1 MLRLSIIT
9 AILLVVSTNLASA
22 DERVGIP
29 TLNTE
34 GSRSLINTTAKP
46 FPPIILAQNNTE
58 TGPGKATPSKSDNR
72 NLPPPVLKN
81 KDKDFGEPV
90 HDVRKD
96 VTYIPI
102 EQLEAL
108 HKRLKNP
115 DKNSMDPAVVKAEY
129 DKLYRK
135 LYSERENLTK
145 TALGQKP
152 GKAKTAT
159 LEQAYR
165 LSIRLNKLS
174 RPISSN
180 LGEYPGWRPVK
191 DALESSYDYTSFIN
205 FSIRKAGRAI
215 NSSDKL
221 AAFRELSN
229 LLGLAISIK
238 KELKNL
244 DQIRRDFVDTGIIE
258 RVYGQ
263 DAARVILKS
272 IDQDKAKLRKLELY
286 IRDYEKAF
294 ERKWPAPG
302 EPEYPE
308 TPVPTIG
315 ILPNAIEM
323 DFEPLPNPC
332 VSVNKC

>member
-1 MLRLSIIT
+1 MPRLSIIT
-9 AILLVVSTNLASA
+9 AILLVVSINLASA

-29 TLNTE
+29 TRDAE
-34 GSRSLINTTAKP
+34 RSLGLGTTTAKP
-46 FPPIILAQNNTE
+46 FPPVILAQNNTE
-58 TGPGKATPSKSDNR
+58 TDPGKTTPSEPDNR
-72 NLPPPVLKN
+72 NLPPPVLKIE
-81 KDKDFGEPV
+81 DKDLGEPV

-102 EQLEAL
+102 EQLETL

-145 TALGQKP
+145 KALDQKP

-165 LSIRLNKLS
+165 LSMRLNKLS

-180 LGEYPGWRPVK
+180 LGEYPGWRPIE
-191 DALESSYDYTSFIN
+191 DALESSYDYTSFID
-205 FSIRKAGRAI
+205 FSIRRAGRAI
-215 NSSDKL
+215 NSADKL

-229 LLGLAISIK
+229 LLGLAESIK

-263 DAARVILKS
+263 DAARLILKS

-286 IRDYEKAF
+286 IRDYEEAF
-294 ERKWPAPG
+294 GRKWPAPEKTVQPRNTRSNHWG
-302 EPEYPE
+302 F
-308 TPVPTIG
+308 
-315 ILPNAIEM
+315 A
-323 DFEPLPNPC
+323 
-332 VSVNKC
+332 KCYRNGF